1 MTVDDGE
8 RLARVALS
16 HIGEP
21 GDVRLLELV
30 RRVGAVAVHEA
41 VRDAV
46 RHPTRVD
53 RALSGVAARA
63 GDVDPGRR
71 LELAM
76 RNGARFVVPG
86 DEEWPA
92 ALDDLADRPALHR
105 RGEVPVGLWVRGPLR
120 LDQLGRS
127 VAIVGARAATTY
139 GGRAAH
145 DIATDLADAGLGVVS
160 GAAFG
165 VDQAAHRGALATG
178 GATVAVLASGVDK
191 AYPAAH
197 AALIDLIGDH
207 GAIVSE
213 APPGHAP
220 TRIRFLARN
229 RLIAALCHGTVVVEA
244 ALRSGALNTASWSES
259 LGRVVM
265 GVPGPV
271 TSGLSQGVHEL
282 IRSRAALLVTS
293 GAEVREAVGA
303 PGEHLLAVPRGPVRP
318 RDRLT
323 GRQQQVL
330 DAVPVHRGATL
341 ASIARAA
348 GVAAADAGRD
358 MAELDAAGF
367 VEQSGSGWRLAPQ
380 ARSDAG

>member
-1 MTVDDGE
+1 MSVDDGE
-8 RLARVALS
+8 RFARVALS

-21 GDVRLLELV
+21 GDVRLLEMV
-30 RRVGAVAVHEA
+30 RRVGAEA
-41 VRDAV
+41 VYAAV
-46 RHPTRVD
+46 REVHRNPRRVD
-53 RALSGVAARA
+53 RALSGVAAR
-63 GDVDPGRR
+63 VDGVEPARR

-76 RNGARFVVPG
+76 RQGARFVVPG
-86 DEEWPA
+86 DDEWPA
-92 ALDDLADRPALHR
+92 ALDDLADLPPLHR

-120 LDQLGRS
+120 LDQVSRS
-127 VAIVGARAATTY
+127 VAIVGSRAATTY

-145 DIATDLADAGLGVVS
+145 DIATEVGAAGLCVVS

-178 GATVAVLASGVDK
+178 GATIAVLASGVDK

-197 AALIDLIGDH
+197 AALLDLIADH

-213 APPGHAP
+213 AAPGNAP

-229 RLIAALCHGTVVVEA
+229 RLIAALCQGTVVVEA
-244 ALRSGALNTASWSES
+244 ALRSGALNTASWAES
-259 LGRVVM
+259 VGRVVM

-282 IRSRAALLVTS
+282 IRSRAALLVTG
-293 GAEVREAVGA
+293 GAEVLEAVGA
-303 PGEHLLAVPRGPVRP
+303 SGEHLLAVPRGPARP

-330 DAVPVHRGATL
+330 DAVPVHRGATV

-348 GVAAADAGRD
+348 GVTADDAQRD
-358 MAELDAAGF
+358 IAELDADGF
-367 VEQSGSGWRLAPQ
+367 VEQSGAGWRLAP
-380 ARSDAG
+380 RPGGDTG

>member
-1 MTVDDGE
+1 MSVDDRE

-16 HIGEP
+16 QILEP
-21 GDVRLLELV
+21 GDVRLLEAV
-30 RRVGAVAVHEA
+30 RRVGAEAVHEA
-41 VRDAV
+41 VCEAHRN
-46 RHPTRVD
+46 PGRVD
-53 RALSGVAARA
+53 RALSGVAARVGGVEPA
-63 GDVDPGRR
+63 RR

-76 RNGARFVVPG
+76 RQGARFVVPG
-86 DEEWPA
+86 DDEWPT
-92 ALDDLADRPALHR
+92 ALDDLADVPPLHR
-105 RGEVPVGLWVRGPLR
+105 RGGVPVGLWVRGPLR
-120 LDQLGRS
+120 LDRAGRS
-127 VAIVGARAATTY
+127 VAIVGSRAATTY

-145 DIATDLADAGLGVVS
+145 DIAADVAAAGLCVVS

-165 VDQAAHRGALATG
+165 VDQAAHRGALAG
-178 GATVAVLASGVDK
+178 GGPTIAVLASGVDK

-197 AALIDLIGDH
+197 AALLDLIGDH

-229 RLIAALCHGTVVVEA
+229 RLIAALCPGTVVIEA
-244 ALRSGALNTASWSES
+244 ALRSGALNTASWAES
-259 LGRVVM
+259 VGRVVM
-265 GVPGPV
+265 GLPGPV
-271 TSGLSQGVHEL
+271 SSGLSQGVHEL

-293 GAEVREAVGA
+293 GAEVLEAVGA
-303 PGEHLLAVPRGPVRP
+303 SGEHLLAVPRGPARP

-348 GVAAADAGRD
+348 GVTPADAQRD
-358 MAELDAAGF
+358 IAELDADGF

-380 ARSDAG
+380 PGSDPG